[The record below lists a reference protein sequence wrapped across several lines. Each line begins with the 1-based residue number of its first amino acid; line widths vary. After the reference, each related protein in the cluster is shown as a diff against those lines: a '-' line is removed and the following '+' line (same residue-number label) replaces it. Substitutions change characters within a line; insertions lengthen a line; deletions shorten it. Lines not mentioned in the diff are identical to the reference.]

1 MCGSSSSAP
10 AYMRDFLHSEIGDI
24 HGISNLPDDPDL
36 TIMAGKLLCEHLLEP
51 LQATFGR
58 IAVRSA
64 YRSSAVNALGNARY
78 KSCGS
83 NERNAARHIWD
94 RRDRHGFI
102 GAMASIVVPWF
113 ADRYAA
119 GASWQA
125 MAWWIHDH
133 LPYSELQFF
142 PKLAALVDALG
153 NPLEFLLT
161 AGQAHDLRT
170 MVTAALGRN
179 PRRCGPNAALS
190 VQPSGEAARH
200 CPYPMGAVF
209 SHNGPCADARARVLH
224 RMTVEL
230 CEPRPAP
237 RNPRIAQKSFAG
249 PLRVDAARPL
259 TCAGLLSSL
268 ILGHASAAGDLK
280 RT

>member
-1 MCGSSSSAP
+1 VKAP
-10 AYMRDFLHSEIGDI
+10 RSVRTAEDFGRVRLSPSFYMRDFLHSEIGDI

-36 TIMAGKLLCEHLLEP
+36 AIMAGKLLCEHPLEP

-113 ADRYAA
+113 ADRYAT
-119 GASWQA
+119 GALWQA
-125 MAWWIHDH
+125 MAWWIHDN

-142 PKLAALVDALG
+142 PKLAAFNIGWHEQPKRRIYSYIVPRG
-153 NPLEFLLT
+153 LLT
-161 AGQAHDLRT
+161 KPGMANHAGSHAEHYPGFPPLVR
-170 MVTAALGRN
+170 G
-179 PRRCGPNAALS
+179 GP
-190 VQPSGEAARH
+190 VQ
-200 CPYPMGAVF
+200 
-209 SHNGPCADARARVLH
+209 
-224 RMTVEL
+224 T
-230 CEPRPAP
+230 EPLA
-237 RNPRIAQKSFAG
+237 
-249 PLRVDAARPL
+249 
-259 TCAGLLSSL
+259 SSW
-268 ILGHASAAGDLK
+268 HPN
-280 RT
+280 